1 MSFYTALTGLNAAT
15 AQLGVTSNNIANVGT
30 TGFKRS
36 RADFGDIFA
45 TSPLQKA
52 SAVVGQGVSLKQV
65 SQEFSQGNIQ
75 VSSNALDLAITGD
88 GFFPLKSADG
98 LQDIYT
104 RNGSF
109 TMNDQY
115 NVVNSAGQALM
126 AASVDSSGK
135 ADLGNLNRLS
145 IPKKTSGDAR
155 QTSLVQLGLNFPAD
169 AKVVTDAFNRN
180 NPATYNKTT
189 AITVYDQGGNGY
201 LATVYYA
208 KTQNA
213 SQASPNNKW
222 QTYVYIGDTLVSA
235 ALIQA
240 TDSNSEKLYVNKYG
254 ELAPYSQVAEKL
266 VNKKT
271 QAFHLDDL
279 TDKRDSVPAAVTGDK
294 VVDYNLDASH
304 GINFSSLTDVQK
316 LGLKTMFQVD
326 IDGSGMPVTMDMSKL
341 ANYDGLMNGTAIA
354 KAMTNELNRQF
365 GSAKYFNFDSDQAK
379 MFTLSLGGV
388 DTNIN
393 LDDLADPEIHTI
405 DLATTSGTS
414 VAGTLTVAGQEI
426 SISAGLTDDEVAT
439 AVRSAMMTTGS
450 TFLTAHPGASIAVSS
465 NTLTITYD
473 KNDASHPTA
482 DALEE
487 VSFTPTDS
495 TETDEITGDVAVSQE
510 LSAPDLVS
518 KHRITFGAS
527 SATGTLTI
535 AGQEI
540 TIASGLDGAGVA
552 EAVQTALSASGSD
565 FLTAYPGASV
575 NWTSGDDYI
584 TISYDM
590 SDKEQALETIRDGD
604 ADGAS
609 KTGVSATAYVEQK
622 YLGDYDKLTT
632 DDAVTLLQ
640 KGINMALNGDASTT
654 GRITVS
660 YDPVAQGF
668 KFIDSTKGEDVS
680 IRGGG
685 VTAEANSVLGLSA
698 AGTDIAADGSYV
710 ATGDTTPNG
719 SAIREITKNLI
730 TGVETNPQRY
740 GLKVDFDSVN
750 QKFTIKSGTTGD
762 NSSISVTNISS
773 LAKSILGMTFTDV
786 NPSAIGTS
794 SDALRGIASKPAVTL
809 GTPIAINVNN
819 NFPVDET
826 NNRFIVTV
834 DDVKGEVVLPPN
846 PNYTLDSFI
855 AALQG
860 RINTLAND
868 TGSTVNGVK
877 VEYDRASNALKF
889 TSGTANSD
897 SFIKVSSQAPV
908 WGLLDVAAGR
918 GQTTTWIKPT
928 QFTDYATGRPVKVY
942 IDDKGAETSSAE
954 GYTSL
959 PEWSPVYLDKGELT
973 FNTAGNL
980 ISPRTGAQLDTVFLP
995 DGKGSLRIN
1004 IDYSKSTQYS
1014 SAFAVLSQSQ
1024 DGAPE
1029 GDLVGVNIGDDGLVN
1044 ASYSNGSQRSLGK
1057 IVLVNFSNPNGLR
1070 QIGDSSF
1077 YSSSSSGAAKYGEA
1091 GGAGFGTIRAGARE
1105 RANVDLTQELVDLIT
1120 AQRNFQANAKAI
1132 ETNTAITQSIIQI
1145 RA

>member
-240 TDSNSEKLYVNKYG
+240 TDSNNEKLYVNKYG

-304 GINFSSLTDVQK
+304 GINFSALTDAQK

-379 MFTLSLGGV
+379 MFTLSLAGTDHNV
-388 DTNIN
+388 N
-393 LDDLADPEIHTI
+393 LESLADPEIHTI
-405 DLATTSGTS
+405 DFATSGATS
-414 VAGTLTVAGQEI
+414 AAGTLTVAGQEI
-426 SISAGLTDDEVAT
+426 SIASGLSNDGVAS
-439 AVRSAMMTTGS
+439 AVRTALMTTGS
-450 TFLTAHPGASIAVSS
+450 TFLTAHPGASVSIDDTTS
-465 NTLTITYD
+465 SKIVITYD
-473 KNDASHPTA
+473 KNDASHPSA
-482 DALEE
+482 SSLES
-487 VSFTPTDS
+487 VSFTPTSGSD
-495 TETDEITGDVAVSQE
+495 DITGSVAVTQA
-510 LSAPDLVS
+510 LSAPDIVS

-527 SATGTLTI
+527 SATGTLTL
-535 AGQEI
+535 AGQDIDI
-540 TIASGLDGAGVA
+540 TSGLDGSLVA
-552 EAVQTALSASGSD
+552 SAVQAQLMTSGST
-565 FLTAYPGASV
+565 FLTAHPGATV
-575 NWTSGDDYI
+575 TATDDYI

-590 SDKEQALETIRDGD
+590 SDKEQPLETIRDGG
-604 ADGAS
+604 ADGAN
-609 KTGVSATAYVEQK
+609 KTGVSATAYVDQK
-622 YLGDYDKLTT
+622 YLGDYDKLST

-640 KGINMALNGDASTT
+640 KSINMSLTGDAATA

-668 KFIDSTKGEDVS
+668 KFLDSTKGETVA

-698 AGTDIAADGSYV
+698 AGTTIAADGSYI
-710 ATGDTTPNG
+710 ATGDTAPNG
-719 SAIREITKNLI
+719 TAIREITKNLI

-762 NSSISVTNISS
+762 NSSISVTNIST

-794 SDALRGIASKPAVTL
+794 SDALRGIASKPAVTI

-855 AALQG
+855 AALQE
-860 RINTLAND
+860 RINRLAND

-877 VEYDRASNALKF
+877 VEYDRTSNALKF
-889 TSGTANSD
+889 TSGTATSD